1 MRRILPT
8 IAAISVAATGLAW
21 AQTAPPG
28 TASGG
33 NTGTTPGTSLN
44 APGTPA
50 PSATAGAGAPPSTSA
65 APAAVGGNVK
75 VAGFNVLN
83 YFTTF
88 APSLDHLVNGGRI
101 VALPSLADLTPAK
114 ERGIEAYIPVFGPM
128 PERLAELAPAIV
140 AGDLVVEV
148 SKVLALEQAAEAHRM
163 LESGHSRGKIVLDVT
178 V

>member
-65 APAAVGGNVK
+65 AP
-75 VAGFNVLN
+75 
-83 YFTTF
+83 
-88 APSLDHLVNGGRI
+88 R
-101 VALPSLADLTPAK
+101 
-114 ERGIEAYIPVFGPM
+114 R
-128 PERLAELAPAIV
+128 
-140 AGDLVVEV
+140 
-148 SKVLALEQAAEAHRM
+148 
-163 LESGHSRGKIVLDVT
+163 
-178 V
+178 